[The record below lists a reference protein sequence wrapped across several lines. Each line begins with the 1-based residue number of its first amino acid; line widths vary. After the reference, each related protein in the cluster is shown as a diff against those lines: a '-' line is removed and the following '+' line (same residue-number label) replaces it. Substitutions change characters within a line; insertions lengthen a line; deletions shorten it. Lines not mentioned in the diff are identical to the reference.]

1 MATSFQDGCECY
13 HLIKAELEEGKVL
26 VQSNTSLQ
34 TISAGKLVV
43 KGKDRLKEGQVFP
56 YPV

>member
-1 MATSFQDGCECY
+1 MAISFQDGCVCY

-34 TISAGKLVV
+34 TISAGKVVV
-43 KGKDRLKEGQVFP
+43 KAKDCLKDGQVFP
-56 YPV
+56 NPL

>member
-1 MATSFQDGCECY
+1 MCY

-34 TISAGKLVV
+34 TISAGKVVV
-43 KGKDRLKEGQVFP
+43 KGKGRLKKDQVSP
-56 YPV
+56 NPV

>member
-1 MATSFQDGCECY
+1 MCY

-34 TISAGKLVV
+34 TISAGKVVV
-43 KGKDRLKEGQVFP
+43 KGKGRLKKGQVSP
-56 YPV
+56 NPV

>member
-1 MATSFQDGCECY
+1 MRY

-34 TISAGKLVV
+34 TISAGKVVV
-43 KGKDRLKEGQVFP
+43 KAKDCLKDGQVFP
-56 YPV
+56 NPL